1 MPWWRRQWLR
11 IVMIKNIPPTLWNSG
26 VLHLPNPLAEA
37 HKEFLYE
44 KDWMELYTPKAS
56 EAIGGASLEEAKD
69 HVINRFLNSAA
80 RMQYVCA
87 DPKDEQSDI
96 RQMILDQLSDG
107 HIFLL
112 DIAAGNGAGT
122 LAMLSLICEL
132 RLHKAVPKLPLNISI
147 LAVDYSVD
155 ALNFY
160 AELQDK
166 ISPWLETHGMNVSL
180 TLEPCDLTI
189 TGEFSEALDAFFEDA
204 KSKKVNRFLAVIS
217 AVSGIGKEKF
227 EQIQD
232 SLKFAAASLSH
243 SKRNSSWLWV
253 EPPTSKSWLTVFVDV
268 LKHIMQKIQYSLLK
282 SGNSYSIKSSV
293 ELLSNPSPR
302 KFLWHDPHHLSL
314 ATSYVSVIAFK
325 NK

>member
-1 MPWWRRQWLR
+1 MQ
-11 IVMIKNIPPTLWNSG
+11 IIPPTLWTSE
-26 VLHLPNPLAEA
+26 VLHLPASLAEA
-37 HKEFLYE
+37 HKEFLHE
-44 KDWMELYTPKAS
+44 KNWTALYNPKSS
-56 EAIGGASLEEAKD
+56 EAIGGSSLEEAKD

-87 DPKDEQSDI
+87 DPIYEQSEI
-96 RQMILDQLSDG
+96 KQMVLDQLGDG
-107 HIFLL
+107 HIFIL

-132 RLHKAVPKLPLNISI
+132 RCHNSVPKLPLNVYI

-166 ISPWLETHGMNVSL
+166 INPWLLTQGINVTL
-180 TLEPCDLTI
+180 TNELCDLTI
-189 TGEFSEALDAFFEDA
+189 TGEFSETLENFFDDA
-204 KSKKVNRFLAVIS
+204 KSKNVNRFFSVIS
-217 AVSGIGKEKF
+217 AVSGVGKDKF

-232 SLKFAAASLSH
+232 SLKIAAASFSH

-253 EPPTSKSWLTVFVDV
+253 EPPTSKSWLTIFVDV
-268 LKHIMQKIQYSLLK
+268 LKHIMQKIQYSHLK
-282 SGNSYSIKSSV
+282 SGNSYSIKSNMT
-293 ELLSNPSPR
+293 LLSNPISR
-302 KFLWHDPHHLSL
+302 SFVWFDPHHLS
-314 ATSYVSVIAFK
+314 TTKSHVTVIAFK

>member
-1 MPWWRRQWLR
+1 MFSFFA
-11 IVMIKNIPPTLWNSG
+11 KNIPFCLWNSE
-26 VLHLPNPLAEA
+26 VLHLPESLAKA
-37 HKEFLYE
+37 HKDFLLA
-44 KDWMELYTPKAS
+44 KNWLGLYSPGSST
-56 EAIGGASLEEAKD
+56 AIGGSSFEEAKD

-96 RQMILDQLSDG
+96 RQMVLDQLSDG
-107 HIFLL
+107 KIFLL

-132 RLHKAVPKLPLNISI
+132 RSHKSVPKLPLNVSI

-160 AELQDK
+160 AELQDR
-166 ISPWLETHGMNVSL
+166 INPWLETYGINVTL
-180 TLEPCDLTI
+180 TLEQCDLTI
-189 TGEFSEALDAFFEDA
+189 TGEFSEALDTFFEDA
-204 KSKKVNRFLAVIS
+204 KSKNVNRFLSVIS
-217 AVSGIGKEKF
+217 AVSGLGKERF

-232 SLKFAAASLSH
+232 SLKIAAANFSH

-253 EPPTSKSWLTVFVDV
+253 EPPTSKSWLTIFADV
-268 LKHIMQKIQYSLLK
+268 LKHIMQKVKYSLLK
-282 SGNSYSIKSSV
+282 TGQSYLIKSEITPLIDPNS
-293 ELLSNPSPR
+293 R
-302 KFLWHDPHHLSL
+302 KFIWHDPHLLS
-314 ATSYVSVIAFK
+314 TTKSYVCVIAFK

>member
-1 MPWWRRQWLR
+1 MFSFFD
-11 IVMIKNIPPTLWNSG
+11 KNIPLSLWNSE
-26 VLHLPNPLAEA
+26 VLHLPNSLTGA
-37 HKEFLYE
+37 HKNFLDE
-44 KDWMELYTPKAS
+44 KGWLELYSPCES
-56 EAIGGASLEEAKD
+56 RAIGGPSFEEAQD

-80 RMQYVCA
+80 RMQFVCV

-96 RQMILDQLSDG
+96 RQMVLDQLSDG

-132 RLHKAVPKLPLNISI
+132 RSHKALPKLPLNVSI
-147 LAVDYSVD
+147 LGIDYSVD

-166 ISPWLETHGMNVSL
+166 IKPWLETNGINITL
-180 TLEPCDLTI
+180 TLEPCDLTV
-189 TGEFSEALDAFFEDA
+189 TGEFSEALDCFFEDA
-204 KSKKVNRFLAVIS
+204 KSKRVNRFLIIVS
-217 AVSGIGKEKF
+217 AVSGLGLEGF

-232 SLKFAAASLSH
+232 SLKIAAANFSH

-253 EPPTSKSWLTVFVDV
+253 ETPTNKSWMTIFADV
-268 LKHIMQKIQYSLLK
+268 LKHIMQKVKYRLLK
-282 SGNSYSIKSSV
+282 NKQLYLIKSDITS
-293 ELLSNPSPR
+293 LN
-302 KFLWHDPHHLSL
+302 DPIKRTFKWYDPYLESTPKSH
-314 ATSYVSVIAFK
+314 VCVMAFK

>member
-1 MPWWRRQWLR
+1 MMQ
-11 IVMIKNIPPTLWNSG
+11 NIPATLWSSE
-26 VLHLPNPLAEA
+26 VLHLPTSLAGA
-37 HKEFLYE
+37 HQDFLNE
-44 KDWMELYTPKAS
+44 KGWMALYDPKISGAV
-56 EAIGGASLEEAKD
+56 GGSSFDEAKE

-87 DPKDEQSDI
+87 DPKCEQLEI
-96 RQMILDQLSDG
+96 RQMVLDQLGDG

-122 LAMLSLICEL
+122 LAILSLICEL
-132 RLHKAVPKLPLNISI
+132 RLHRAVPKLPLNVSI

-160 AELQDK
+160 AELRAK
-166 ISPWLETHGMNVSL
+166 ICPWLETQGVTVSL
-180 TLEPCDLTI
+180 LLEPCDLTI
-189 TGEFSEALDAFFEDA
+189 AGEFSEALDAFFEDA

-217 AVSGIGKEKF
+217 AVSGVGKEKF

-232 SLKFAAASLSH
+232 SLKLAAARLSH
-243 SKRNSSWLWV
+243 SKLNSSWLWV
-253 EPPTSKSWLTVFVDV
+253 EPPVGKSWLTIFVDV

-282 SGNSYSIKSSV
+282 SGNSYSIKSGA
-293 ELLSNPSPR
+293 ELLSSPSPR
-302 KFLWHDPHHLSL
+302 KFVWHDPHQSCT
-314 ATSYVSVIAFK
+314 ATSFVTVMSFK

>member
-1 MPWWRRQWLR
+1 MQ
-11 IVMIKNIPPTLWNSG
+11 NIPPTLWNSE

-37 HKEFLYE
+37 HKEFLHE
-44 KDWMELYTPKAS
+44 KDWTALYNPKSS
-56 EAIGGASLEEAKD
+56 EAIGGSSLEEAKD

-87 DPKDEQSDI
+87 DPKYEQSEI
-96 RQMILDQLSDG
+96 KQMVLDQLGDG

-122 LAMLSLICEL
+122 LAILSLICEL
-132 RLHKAVPKLPLNISI
+132 RFHKEVPKLPLNVSI
-147 LAVDYSVD
+147 LAVDYSAD

-166 ISPWLETHGMNVSL
+166 INPWLETQGIKVTLSL
-180 TLEPCDLTI
+180 APCDLTI
-189 TGEFSEALDAFFEDA
+189 TGEFSETLEHFFEDA
-204 KSKKVNRFLAVIS
+204 KSNNVNRFLSVIS
-217 AVSGIGKEKF
+217 AVSGLGKDRF

-232 SLKFAAASLSH
+232 SLKIAAASFSH

-253 EPPTSKSWLTVFVDV
+253 EPPMTKSWLTVFVDV

-282 SGNSYSIKSSV
+282 SGNSYSIKSNMT
-293 ELLSNPSPR
+293 LLSNPISR
-302 KFLWHDPHHLSL
+302 SFVWFDPHHLS
-314 ATSYVSVIAFK
+314 TTKSHVTVIAFK